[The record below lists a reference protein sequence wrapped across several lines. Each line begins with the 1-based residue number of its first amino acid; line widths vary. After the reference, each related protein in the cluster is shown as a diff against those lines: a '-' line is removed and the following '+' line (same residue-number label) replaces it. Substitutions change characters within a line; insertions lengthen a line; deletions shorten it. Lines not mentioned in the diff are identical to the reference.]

1 MENKNNQR
9 TSSVF
14 EPAFVKYDDSRKQL
28 ATVNVLLREDEV
40 IVFYINLGSRPRS
53 RHSSVFLLLL
63 MQNQGLL
70 LQFLLQ
76 ILGPLIREA
85 RFVNF
90 ASPSLFL
97 RVNQRVGRRYLRI
110 FEVLYLFGVD
120 FHLSSLVDFFF
131 KFLLILRFFL
141 FGKF

>member
-9 TSSVF
+9 ASSVF

-40 IVFYINLGSRPRS
+40 IVFYINLGSRPRSRPSS

-97 RVNQRVGRRYLRI
+97 
-110 FEVLYLFGVD
+110 
-120 FHLSSLVDFFF
+120 
-131 KFLLILRFFL
+131 
-141 FGKF
+141 